1 MAVILGRK
9 VRIELYIPEADDQ
22 IVAVFPSY
30 DDEEFSKAITSLLKN
45 RFKQVG
51 RRVENRTQEARIKFF
66 DSTCI
71 GMEGVEY
78 EMPDGSIGSLSA
90 DVENWKN
97 KIPANWKASISA
109 SFEEKETLGE
119 EDRGNFGSPSDEE

>member
-22 IVAVFPSY
+22 IVAIFPSY

>member
-78 EMPDGSIGSLSA
+78 ETPDGTVDSLSA

>member
-90 DVENWKN
+90 NVENWKN

>member
-9 VRIELYIPEADDQ
+9 GRIELYIPEADDQ

-90 DVENWKN
+90 NVENWKN

>member
-9 VRIELYIPEADDQ
+9 VRVELFIPEADDQ

-30 DDEEFSKAITSLLKN
+30 DEEEFSKAITSLLKN

-51 RRVENRTQEARIKFF
+51 RRVENRTQEARIAFF
-66 DSTCI
+66 DNTCEAV
-71 GMEGVEY
+71 EGVEY
-78 EMPDGSIGSLSA
+78 IGDDGNPPSLTPDVDG
-90 DVENWKN
+90 WKS
-97 KIPANWKASISA
+97 KIPANWKASIA
-109 SFEEKETLGE
+109 ATFEEKETLGD

>member
-22 IVAVFPSY
+22 IVAIFPSY

-78 EMPDGSIGSLSA
+78 EKEDGTIGSLSA
-90 DVENWKN
+90 EVDNWKS

>member
-22 IVAVFPSY
+22 IVAIFPSY

-78 EMPDGSIGSLSA
+78 EKEDGTIGSLSA
-90 DVENWKN
+90 EVENWKN

>member
-22 IVAVFPSY
+22 IVAIFPSY

-45 RFKQVG
+45 RFKQVR

-78 EMPDGSIGSLSA
+78 ETADGTVDSLTA
-90 DVENWKN
+90 EVENWKN